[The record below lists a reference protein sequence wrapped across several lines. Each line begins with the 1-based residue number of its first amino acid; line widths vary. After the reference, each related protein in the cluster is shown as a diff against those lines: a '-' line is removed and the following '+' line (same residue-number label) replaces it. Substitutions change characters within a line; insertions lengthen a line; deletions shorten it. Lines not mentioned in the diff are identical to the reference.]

1 MKILCFHILL
11 LVFVGAVSSGSP
23 VCNFEYMTFRPRSIL
38 VFTSI
43 KGRTRQAVSTLYRVR
58 SLALQPLSAGNSA
71 EFSQAD
77 NSKTVQHREINLT
90 SLDSLGSR
98 ASIYIYFKPKNREKY
113 ELNHFQD
120 NRNTILD
127 LFW

>member
-1 MKILCFHILL
+1 MTRHST
-11 LVFVGAVSSGSP
+11 GAPS
-23 VCNFEYMTFRPRSIL
+23 
-38 VFTSI
+38 TSI
-43 KGRTRQAVSTLYRVR
+43 KYKVERDKRYLPYIELGA
-58 SLALQPLSAGNSA
+58 LALQPLSAGNSA
-71 EFSQAD
+71 EFSQAG